1 MSSRRAG
8 IAILTIFTTVSS
20 LLAATIKDSQA
31 TVTPGKAKSSS
42 QAESA
47 QRPVEKQSPT
57 EALGGTSRY
66 ITSISCDK
74 PIYKAGETLY
84 IRGVLLDGA
93 EHKPMAEDKS
103 TDVTVQIRGP
113 KGEIVSSGHT
123 YVTDSVWTHSWAV
136 PPGQA
141 GGEYSILAT
150 YPNEGYTPAKR
161 KFDVRAYRAPRL
173 NSQIQFQRD
182 GYGPG
187 EKVTATL
194 EVKRAEGDIPAG
206 AKVTVNARVDGV
218 EIKADDGTVDATGHC
233 TVNFELP
240 QDIAR
245 GEGTLA
251 LIVQD
256 GGVIETASKTIP
268 ILLQTVDLQ
277 MYPEGGDLVA
287 GCKNRVYVQAF
298 QPNGQPADL
307 VAHITTKNTDAD
319 GETIIAQFRTE
330 HEGRGRFEFTPEAK
344 KQYFLHIV
352 KPEKIKTVYTLPEV
366 KADGAVIRANQ
377 NIYKKGAPISVEVAS
392 TKTKY
397 TVTVSKREKELFS
410 RNVLVSNKDSKN
422 GSFTEVTMPIN
433 ADVDGVLTVTVW
445 DSHGKPLAERLIFRE
460 QAKPLHISIKADKQS
475 YAPGENAKVTVKATD
490 EKGNPVSAVVGVTV
504 TDESVLQMVE
514 KREQAPQLPVMV
526 FLEPEVKD
534 LADAHVYLDAADPS
548 KAALATDL
556 LLGTQGWRR
565 FAFVDAGKFMLANG
579 DDAKR
584 VLAYRSPPSYY
595 HRGLPVTR
603 LDEFILNAQNERVR
617 GGLNVGAELPKVA
630 WAKNRNQIRLNNV
643 VAKMEREKGMI
654 FGDEG
659 VADMPAFFDFD
670 GRAAVQREIAPV
682 ALGKAAQERMA
693 VAHFKQAGML
703 DKRKVPADKFAAD
716 LASLPPASALP
727 PPPLPPAVW
736 QMKAGKSAAGGPGRA
751 EKKKNAFFN
760 AEPQAWGG
768 DEFAQFGDEGIAMDF
783 KAPARQS
790 QGFHLMPN
798 SNVNGRLIQRR
809 AVARGQRGWGRG
821 LVPPP
826 PPMVIREYAHKVRAN
841 RQPHDREDFAET
853 LYWKADI
860 KTDAKTGEGKI
871 EFGLNDSV
879 TTFKV
884 FADGFTTSGALGGAK
899 SDLKSIIP
907 FYAEAKL
914 PLEVTAGDKILLP
927 ISLINGTEAVLAA
940 GSLAIDLPAPFK
952 LGPLTK
958 SIQQLIAGQRARVIQ
973 PINVGFGN
981 GAKNFVL
988 KTKAGQYSDK
998 VTREL
1003 MIKPKG
1009 FPVEKTFGGIL
1020 EPNKSVKFKIT
1031 VEKNVV
1037 PESMTSAAAIYPS
1050 PLANLSGALE
1060 RLIQDPY
1067 GCFEQT
1073 SSTSYPLTMAQQYFQ
1088 THQGVD
1094 PKLITRSNEKL
1105 ENGYKKLVSFWC
1117 PDRGYE
1123 WFGADPGH
1131 EALTAFGLLHFTD
1144 MSKVRQVDQAM
1155 IATTRS
1161 WLMKQKDG
1169 HGGFNRK
1176 RRGLHTW
1183 IEDKDCSNAYIT
1195 WALLESG
1202 QSAADLKQE
1211 LDSLKTVSNASTDG
1225 YVIALAANSF
1235 EMAGDKAQAKK
1246 LMQRLASLQKSDGGI
1261 NGTMHSIVGSG
1272 GEALQIEGASLAT
1285 LAWLREPEFAGNVEK
1300 SIKFLADSCEG
1311 GRYGSTQSTVLALRA
1326 ITTYDKQRAVP
1337 KAPGRV
1343 RLYADGQGI
1352 GDWIAFDKKSQESI
1366 KLPDPSELL
1375 TPGEHEIEIRME
1387 GGSAMPYALAV
1398 KYNRDT
1404 PDSSKDCKL
1413 NLGVKLAQDKVAE
1426 GATTEA
1432 NVTVTNTSAE
1442 AIPTPVAIVGIPGGL
1457 EPRHNQLK
1465 ELVKKSTID
1474 SYEVIGRDVVLYWR
1488 SMPSNAKVQI
1498 PLSLVAAVPGTY
1510 TGPASRAY
1518 LYYTDEHKKW
1528 VDGLRVEIAAKN

>member
-1 MSSRRAG
+1 MSSSRTG
-8 IAILTIFTTVSS
+8 IAILSIFTTVTS
-20 LLAATIKDSQA
+20 LLAATIRDSQA
-31 TVTPGKAKSSS
+31 TVTQGKPPNHSHAGAPQTK
-42 QAESA
+42 AE
-47 QRPVEKQSPT
+47 EKPST
-57 EALGGTSRY
+57 EALGGSARY

-74 PIYKAGETLY
+74 PIYKAGEKLY
-84 IRGVLLDGA
+84 IRGVMLDA
-93 EHKPMAEDKS
+93 SNHKPFPNGLGTS
-103 TDVTVQIRGP
+103 VSVQIRGP
-113 KGEIVSSGHT
+113 KGEIVSSG
-123 YVTDSVWTHSWAV
+123 YSWVKDSVWTHEWDV
-136 PPGQA
+136 PEGQA
-141 GGEYSILAT
+141 GGEYSIQAT
-150 YPNEGYTPAKR
+150 YPTDGYTPAKR
-161 KFDVRAYRAPRL
+161 KFDIRAYRAPRL
-173 NSQIQFQRD
+173 NSQIKFQRD

-206 AKVTVNARVDGV
+206 AKVTVNVRVDGV
-218 EIKADDGTVDATGHC
+218 ELKAENSTVDATGHC
-233 TVNFELP
+233 TVHLQLP
-240 QDIAR
+240 VEIAR

-256 GGVIETASKTIP
+256 GGVVETASKTIP

-307 VAHITTKNTDAD
+307 VANITTEEKNSAGNTVV
-319 GETIIAQFRTE
+319 AQFRSE
-330 HEGRGRFEFTPEAK
+330 HEGRGRFEFTPEANK
-344 KQYFLHIV
+344 KYFLHIV
-352 KPEKIKTVYTLPEV
+352 KPEKVKTVYPLPEV
-366 KADGAVIRANQ
+366 KAEGAVIRADQ
-377 NIYKKGAPISVEVAS
+377 NVYKKGAPITVDVAS
-392 TKTKY
+392 TKKKFI
-397 TVTVSKREKELFS
+397 VTVSKKEKELFTRTVELS
-410 RNVLVSNKDSKN
+410 DKELAKN
-422 GSFTEVTMPIN
+422 GNFTTVTLPVN
-433 ADVDGVLTVTVW
+433 HDADGVLTVTVW
-445 DSHGKPLAERLIFRE
+445 DKKGKPLAERLIFRE
-460 QAKPLHISIKADKQS
+460 QANPLHISIKADKQS

-490 EKGNPVSAVVGVTV
+490 SKGNPVSAVVGVTV
-504 TDESVLQMVE
+504 TDESILQMVE

-534 LADAHVYLDAADPS
+534 LADAHVYLDSSNP

-579 DDAKR
+579 DNAKR
-584 VLAYRSPPSYY
+584 VLAYSTPRMDGYYNVPP
-595 HRGLPVTR
+595 TQ
-603 LDEFILNAQNERVR
+603 LDSFVVR
-617 GGLNVGAELPKVA
+617 GQGARLVVSAPNFRGRNPRLPQVA
-630 WAKNRNQIRLNNV
+630 WARARNQIEIFDDRLAV
-643 VAKMEREKGMI
+643 KGDDGAKDMI

-659 VADMPAFFDFD
+659 ANAAPDFLILPEPAALKKQ
-670 GRAAVQREIAPV
+670 RAPGEARNQDAER
-682 ALGKAAQERMA
+682 KAGVLLHRA
-693 VAHFKQAGML
+693 VAQ
-703 DKRKVPADKFAAD
+703 D
-716 LASLPPASALP
+716 LAVLPPASALP
-727 PPPLPPAVW
+727 PPPLPGNQPFKMH
-736 QMKAGKSAAGGPGRA
+736 QEQGGAAAARFQFA
-751 EKKKNAFFN
+751 
-760 AEPQAWGG
+760 PQAWGG
-768 DEFAQFGDEGIAMDF
+768 DEFMLEDLPE
-783 KAPARQS
+783 PRQLS
-790 QGFHLMPN
+790 QGFRLNNAKVAGRIMPA
-798 SNVNGRLIQRR
+798 RDFARR
-809 AVARGQRGWGRG
+809 KRVAPWGNG
-821 LVPPP
+821 LVPPAP
-826 PPMVIREYAHKVRAN
+826 QIAVRVYAHQVRPG
-841 RQPHDREDFAET
+841 RQPHDRNDFTET
-853 LYWKADI
+853 LYWNADI
-860 KTDAKTGEGKI
+860 KTDAKTGEGKF

-879 TTFKV
+879 TNFKV
-884 FADGFTTSGALGGAK
+884 FADGFTTSGAVGGGK

-914 PLEVTAGDKILLP
+914 PLEVTAGDKIMLP

-958 SIQQLIAGQRARVIQ
+958 RIQQLVAGQRARMIQ

-981 GAKNFVL
+981 GAKHFVL
-988 KTKAGQYSDK
+988 QTKAGQYSDK
-998 VTREL
+998 LTRDL

-1009 FPVEKTFGGIL
+1009 FPMEKAFGGIL
-1020 EPNKSVKFKIT
+1020 EPNKSIKFKIT
-1031 VEKNVV
+1031 VEQNVV

-1050 PLANLSGALE
+1050 PLANLTGALE
-1060 RLIQDPY
+1060 RLIQDPC

-1088 THQGVD
+1088 SHQGVN
-1094 PKLITRSNEKL
+1094 PQLIARSSEKL
-1105 ENGYKKLVSFWC
+1105 ANGYTKLVSFWC

-1123 WFGADPGH
+1123 WFGQDPGH

-1144 MSKVRQVDQAM
+1144 MSKVREVDQNM

-1169 HGGFNRK
+1169 HGGFSRK
-1176 RRGLHTW
+1176 RRGLHCW

-1202 QSAADLKQE
+1202 QPAADLKLE
-1211 LDSLKTVSNASTDG
+1211 LDSLKTVSDTSKDG
-1225 YVIALAANSF
+1225 YVLALAANSF

-1246 LMQRLASLQKSDGGI
+1246 LMQRLAALQKTDGGLD
-1261 NGTMHSIVGSG
+1261 GTMHSIVGSG

-1337 KAPGRV
+1337 KAPGKV
-1343 RLYADGQGI
+1343 RMYADGQAV
-1352 GDWIAFDKKSQESI
+1352 GDWVAFDEKSQESI
-1366 KLPDPSELL
+1366 KLPNPSELL

-1387 GGSAMPYALAV
+1387 GGSAMPYAVAV
-1398 KYNRDT
+1398 KYNTET
-1404 PDSSKDCKL
+1404 PASSKECKI
-1413 NLGVKLAQDKVAE
+1413 NLGVKLAQDKVVE

-1442 AIPTPVAIVGIPGGL
+1442 AVPTPVAIVGIPGGL

-1465 ELVKKSTID
+1465 ELVKKGTID

-1488 SMPSNAKVQI
+1488 SMPANGKVQI

-1528 VDGLRVEIAAKN
+1528 VDGVKVEIAAKN